1 MLIPTRRRTP
11 GRRLLSVSIG
21 IVAAAA
27 LSFSGA
33 TTAGAASSQSF
44 PGAKPTWA
52 KSSAD
57 AGAAPADT
65 TVEGEIMLDLRD
77 PAGAAALARRVSDPT
92 SGSYRKYVSADAWIA
107 RFSPSKSD
115 YAQVVAALK
124 SSGIAVVG
132 TPKSR
137 LFVVFRGPATA
148 MNAAFQASLHRY
160 HYRGHVL
167 VAPSRT
173 PNVPARFG
181 AHVSGIVLD
190 QGSTLTRPQT
200 HVATAPGTGAQ
211 QAPKAPKA
219 STPASIPAPCSDY
232 YGQNSAKLP
241 PAYGRTVFPTSICGY
256 NGEQLREA
264 SGVPQGADGHGQTVA
279 IIDAYASPSI
289 VSDVSRLSISR
300 GGRPLTTYSQKV
312 PSTFYDEALCGGPS
326 NWQIEQTLDVQAVH
340 NIAPRAGVF
349 YEGGF
354 NCGAGLDVALS
365 DVLDNHRANIVTNSY
380 GNAGEPPLY
389 AVKAA
394 ENQHLQ
400 AVAEGIGL
408 YYSSGDSGDETVN
421 GLPAQ
426 PDYYA
431 TSPWVTGVGGTTL
444 GIAKNGSVA
453 LQTGWGSSIDPVVKD
468 STTGSLGYG
477 LPLPGGFVFGAG
489 GGTSGLFT
497 QPWYQRGVVPASLS
511 GGHRTSPD
519 VSADAD
525 PYTGQVIG
533 ISPVDDANY
542 PAVGSYTEATY
553 GGTSLASPL
562 FAATVALAQQASHVR
577 VGFLNPTLY
586 AAYRAHPSVIRD
598 VKPAPGS
605 AFAYTSAASGNT
617 YLVTN
622 DTDSSLKTRKGYD
635 TDTGL
640 GSPSLSQLTRVVR
653 G

>member
-1 MLIPTRRRTP
+1 MLTPTRRRSP
-11 GRRLLSVSIG
+11 SRRLLSVSLG
-21 IVAAAA
+21 LVTAAA
-27 LSFSGA
+27 LSF
-33 TTAGAASSQSF
+33 AGASAAGASTSHSF

-77 PAGAAALARRVSDPT
+77 PAGAAALAKRVSDPA
-92 SGSYRKYVSADAWIA
+92 SASYRKYVSADAWIA
-107 RFSPSKSD
+107 RFSPTKSD

-124 SSGIAVVG
+124 ASGITVVG

-148 MNAAFQASLHRY
+148 MDAAFQAALHRY

-181 AHVSGIVLD
+181 SRVSGIVLD
-190 QGSTLTRPQT
+190 QGRTLTRPQVT
-200 HVATAPGTGAQ
+200 GATKPETGAQ
-211 QAPKAPKA
+211 KAPKA
-219 STPASIPAPCSDY
+219 SSPASIPAPCSDY
-232 YGQNSAKLP
+232 YGQNTAKLP
-241 PAYGRTVFPTSICGY
+241 AAYGKTVFPTFICGY
-256 NGEQLREA
+256 NGAQLREA
-264 SGVPQGADGHGQTVA
+264 YGVPQGADGRGQTVA

-289 VSDVSRLSISR
+289 VSDVNRLSTSR
-300 GGRPLTTYSQKV
+300 GDRPLTTYTQKV

-326 NWQIEQTLDVQAVH
+326 GWQGEQTLDVQAVH
-340 NIAPRAGVF
+340 NIASRAGVF

-354 NCGAGLDVALS
+354 NCGGGIDVALS
-365 DVLDNHRANIVTNSY
+365 DVLDNQRADIVTNSY
-380 GNAGEPPLY
+380 GDAGEPPLY
-389 AVKAA
+389 AVKAE

-400 AVAEGIGL
+400 AAAEGIGL

-426 PDYYA
+426 PDYFA

-444 GIAKNGSVA
+444 GVAKNGSVA
-453 LQTGWGSSIDPVVKD
+453 LQTGWGTSIDPVVKD
-468 STTGSLGYG
+468 STTGALGYG
-477 LPLPGGFVFGAG
+477 EPLPGDFVFGAG
-489 GGTSGLFT
+489 GGASGLFT
-497 QPWYQRGVVPASLS
+497 QPWYQRGVVPASIA
-511 GGHRTSPD
+511 GGERTAPD

-525 PYTGQVIG
+525 PYTGEVIG
-533 ISPVDDANY
+533 ISPVDDAKY
-542 PAVGSYTEATY
+542 PAVGSYTEETY

-562 FAATVALAQQASHVR
+562 FAATVALSQQASGAR

-586 AAYRAHPSVIRD
+586 AKYRSNPSIIRD

-605 AFAYTSAASGNT
+605 AFAYTSAKSGNT
-617 YLVTN
+617 FLVTN
-622 DTDSSLKTRKGYD
+622 DTDSSLKTRSGYD

-640 GSPSLSQLTRVVR
+640 GSPTLSQLTRVVR
-653 G
+653 

>member
-1 MLIPTRRRTP
+1 
-11 GRRLLSVSIG
+11 VSLG
-21 IVAAAA
+21 LVTAAA
-27 LSFSGA
+27 LSFTGA
-33 TTAGAASSQSF
+33 SAAGAATSQSF

-77 PAGAAALARRVSDPT
+77 PAGAAALAKRVSDP
-92 SGSYRKYVSADAWIA
+92 SSASYRKYVSANAWIA
-107 RFSPSKSD
+107 RYSPTKSD

-124 SSGIAVVG
+124 SSGITVVG

-148 MNAAFQASLHRY
+148 MDAAFQAALHRY

-173 PNVPARFG
+173 PHVPARFG
-181 AHVSGIVLD
+181 ARVSGIVLD
-190 QGSTLTRPQT
+190 QGRALTRPQ
-200 HVATAPGTGAQ
+200 VAGTTTPDAAAGKGPA
-211 QAPKAPKA
+211 A
-219 STPASIPAPCSDY
+219 SKPASIAAPCSDY
-232 YGQNSAKLP
+232 YGEHTAKLP
-241 PAYGRTVFPTSICGY
+241 MAYGKTVFPTFICGY

-264 SGVPQGADGHGQTVA
+264 TGVPQGADGHGQTVA
-279 IIDAYASPSI
+279 IVDAYASPSI
-289 VSDVSRLSISR
+289 VSDVTRLSTSR

-312 PSTFYDEALCGGPS
+312 ASTFYDEALCGAPS
-326 NWQIEQTLDVQAVH
+326 DWQGEQTLDVQAVH
-340 NIAPRAGVF
+340 NIAPRARIF

-354 NCGAGLDVALS
+354 NCGGGIDVALS
-365 DVLDNHRANIVTNSY
+365 DILDNQRADIVTNSY
-380 GNAGEPPLY
+380 GDEGELPLY
-389 AVKAA
+389 AVKAE

-400 AVAEGIGL
+400 AVAQGIGL

-426 PDYYA
+426 PDYLA

-444 GIAKNGSVA
+444 GIAKKGSVA
-453 LQTGWGSSIDPVVKD
+453 LQTGWGTSVDPVVKD

-477 LPLPGGFVFGAG
+477 EPLPGEFAGGAG
-489 GGTSGLFT
+489 GGASGLFS
-497 QPWYQRGVVPASLS
+497 QPWYQRGVVPTSIA
-511 GGHRTSPD
+511 GGRRTAPD

-525 PYTGQVIG
+525 PYTGEVIG
-533 ISPVDDANY
+533 ISPIDDAHY
-542 PAVGSYTEATY
+542 PKVGAYTEDTF

-562 FAATVALAQQASHVR
+562 FAATVAVAQQMTGAR

-586 AAYRAHPSVIRD
+586 ASYRANHAGVRD

-605 AFAYTSAASGNT
+605 AFAYTSAKSGNT
-617 YLVTN
+617 FLVTN
-622 DTDSSLKTRKGYD
+622 DTDSSLKTRSGYD

-640 GSPSLSQLTRVVR
+640 GSPTLSQLTRVVR
-653 G
+653 